1 MADKWTIR
9 SNNEGLY
16 NGVKP
21 PEEGDTKEKI
31 KNQKEELLYH
41 LEEHD
46 LKKNISSK
54 NLPLGYYW
62 KQPIHPKFAP
72 WT

>member
-21 PEEGDTKEKI
+21 PEEEDHERKR
-31 KNQKEELLYH
+31 KNIKEELL
-41 LEEHD
+41 
-46 LKKNISSK
+46 
-54 NLPLGYYW
+54 
-62 KQPIHPKFAP
+62 
-72 WT
+72 